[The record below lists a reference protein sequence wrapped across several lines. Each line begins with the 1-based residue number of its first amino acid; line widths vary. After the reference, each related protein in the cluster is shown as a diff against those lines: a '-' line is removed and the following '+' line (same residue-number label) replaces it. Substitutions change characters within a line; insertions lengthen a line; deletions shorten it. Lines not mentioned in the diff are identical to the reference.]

1 MVTHVLC
8 LNRSIFFNLQ
18 TCIYKYYYLGIC
30 DKSMFLRGIW
40 MKSALVIS
48 AISVIISFIC
58 SWIIA
63 EDFKQRCGP
72 S

>member
-1 MVTHVLC
+1 
-8 LNRSIFFNLQ
+8 
-18 TCIYKYYYLGIC
+18 
-30 DKSMFLRGIW
+30 MFLRGIW